1 VCHEQQTSLTASNV
15 KVIEQNRN
23 YRVGHRQ
30 GSRGSNRSKHRAM
43 HDHEEPRP
51 TCLPRWYLPVEQGVI
66 EMAEDYESM
75 TVAQLKELLKEQDL
89 PVSGKKSDLIARL
102 QMLRATPKRSV
113 KKQRHPKRHAVE
125 DSWDDEDWDDETE
138 DVYMVKQKPV
148 LNDEMKAAL
157 ALRSAQKKKTPS
169 FRRTE
174 WFRYKRL
181 SRSGWRAP
189 HGMDNKQRRNYK
201 YRGSLVR
208 IGHGKVA
215 AARFL
220 HPSGFRE
227 VMVHNVSDLEV
238 IDPETEAARVG
249 ASVGGRK
256 RETIYSRADEL
267 GVRVLNRRR
276 DV

>member
-1 VCHEQQTSLTASNV
+1 
-15 KVIEQNRN
+15 
-23 YRVGHRQ
+23 
-30 GSRGSNRSKHRAM
+30 
-43 HDHEEPRP
+43 
-51 TCLPRWYLPVEQGVI
+51 
-66 EMAEDYESM
+66 MAEDYESM

-89 PVSGKKSDLIARL
+89 PVSGKKSDLVARL
-102 QMLRATPKRSV
+102 QEAAGHDDV
-113 KKQRHPKRHAVE
+113 VE
-125 DSWDDEDWDDETE
+125 DEAPVEAAEEDNWDDEDWDDEDD

-157 ALRSAQKKKTPS
+157 ALRAAQKKKTPS

-208 IGHGKVA
+208 IGHGKVT

-220 HPSGFRE
+220 HPSGFKE
-227 VMVHNVSDLEV
+227 IMVHNVGDLEAM
-238 IDPETEAARVG
+238 DPETEAARVG
-249 ASVGGRK
+249 GTVGGRK
-256 RETIYSRADEL
+256 RETIYARADEL
-267 GVRVLNRRR
+267 GIRVLNRRR

>member
-1 VCHEQQTSLTASNV
+1 
-15 KVIEQNRN
+15 
-23 YRVGHRQ
+23 
-30 GSRGSNRSKHRAM
+30 
-43 HDHEEPRP
+43 
-51 TCLPRWYLPVEQGVI
+51 
-66 EMAEDYESM
+66 MAEDYESM
-75 TVAQLKELLKEQDL
+75 TVAQLKELLKEAGL

-102 QMLRATPKRSV
+102 YEAAGETEEM
-113 KKQRHPKRHAVE
+113 VE
-125 DSWDDEDWDDETE
+125 DDAPVEDVEEEESWDDEDWDDEDE

-148 LNDEMKAAL
+148 LDDDMKAAL
-157 ALRSAQKKKTPS
+157 ALRAAQKKKTPS

-227 VMVHNVSDLEV
+227 VMVHNVADLEAV
-238 IDPETEAARVG
+238 DPETEAARVG
-249 ASVGGRK
+249 ATVGGRK
-256 RETIYSRADEL
+256 REHIYARADEL

>member
-1 VCHEQQTSLTASNV
+1 
-15 KVIEQNRN
+15 
-23 YRVGHRQ
+23 
-30 GSRGSNRSKHRAM
+30 
-43 HDHEEPRP
+43 
-51 TCLPRWYLPVEQGVI
+51 
-66 EMAEDYESM
+66 MAEDYDSM
-75 TVAQLKELLKEQDL
+75 TVAQLKELLKEQGL
-89 PVSGKKSDLIARL
+89 PVSGKKSDLIDRL
-102 QMLRATPKRSV
+102 QEAAGV
-113 KKQRHPKRHAVE
+113 ADEAVVE
-125 DSWDDEDWDDETE
+125 DDAPVEEASEDDAWDDGDWEDEED

-148 LNDEMKAAL
+148 LSEDMKAAL

-189 HGMDNKQRRNYK
+189 HGMDSKQRRNYK

-227 VMVHNVSDLEV
+227 VMVHNVADLEA

-249 ASVGGRK
+249 GSVGGRK
-256 RETIYSRADEL
+256 REHIHARADEL
-267 GVRVLNRRR
+267 GIRVLNRRR